1 MGDTEGEVEF
11 EQWAE
16 ATLAMVAAERNA
28 EYLAVIKDAVG
39 PLERHQFHLRQSIA
53 ASYALVH
60 EMERELIVVEDR
72 LGYCNRAIRTGE
84 VPRGVDVD
92 AFRAYGEGNA
102 VAGKAALDEKE
113 DNDGHTG
120 NDGRGVR
127 AVSPRPRSRA
137 RR

>member
-28 EYLAVIKDAVG
+28 EYLTVIKDAVG

-92 AFRAYGEGNA
+92 AFRAYGEGN
-102 VAGKAALDEKE
+102 KADKALTEKE
-113 DNDGHTG
+113 DNDGHSG

-137 RR
+137 RRG